1 MKQKYSLAVA
11 SAVIGGAA
19 LVGCET
25 YTAPTQVET
34 MQVVKSSFRERG
46 IAKLDRLNQ
55 SDIQQACSEASLTG
69 KELPKDVRARLEKQ
83 ALATVKWPAD
93 GVYLGD
99 FKEGERIAQ
108 RGVGLQWSDTDKTVA
123 GGNCYA
129 CHEIA
134 PQEIAFGNIGPSLK
148 GYGKQRGN
156 SKETL
161 TYTWGKLWNS
171 HAYNVCS
178 PMPRYGD
185 ANILTTAQ
193 LKDLMALLLDP
204 NSPVNK

>member
-1 MKQKYSLAVA
+1 MKNKFAFSMAWSAITVLLISCAV
-11 SAVIGGAA
+11 
-19 LVGCET
+19 
-25 YTAPTQVET
+25 YTAPTREEAL
-34 MQVVKSSFRERG
+34 QVVKSSFKERG
-46 IAKLDRLNQ
+46 IAKLDRLDQ
-55 SDIQQACSEASLTG
+55 SELQVACSEASLTG
-69 KELPKDVRARLEKQ
+69 KDLPKDARARLERQ
-83 ALATVKWPAD
+83 ALATVKYPAD
-93 GVYLGD
+93 GQYLGD
-99 FKEGERIAQ
+99 FKQGERIAQ
-108 RGVGLQWSDTDKTVA
+108 TGVGMQWSDTDTTVA

-148 GYGKQRGN
+148 GYGKLRGR
-156 SKETL
+156 SPAVM

-171 HAYNVCS
+171 HAYNACS
-178 PMPRYGD
+178 QMPRYGD

>member
-1 MKQKYSLAVA
+1 MNMKRKYVMAVA
-11 SAVIGGAA
+11 SASVV
-19 LVGCET
+19 VGCST
-25 YTAPTQVET
+25 YVAPTREES

-46 IAKLDRLNQ
+46 IAKMDRLDQ
-55 SDIQQACSEASLTG
+55 SDLQVACSEAALTG
-69 KELPKDVRARLEKQ
+69 KEVSKDVRARLEKQ
-83 ALATVKWPAD
+83 ALATVKLPPD

-99 FKEGERIAQ
+99 FKQGERIAQ
-108 RGVGLQWSDTDKTVA
+108 TGVGLQWSDNDKTVA

-129 CHEIA
+129 CHEIS

-148 GYGKQRGN
+148 GYRKLRG
-156 SKETL
+156 SSPAVMS
-161 TYTWGKLWNS
+161 YTWGKLWNS
-171 HAYNVCS
+171 HAYNACS